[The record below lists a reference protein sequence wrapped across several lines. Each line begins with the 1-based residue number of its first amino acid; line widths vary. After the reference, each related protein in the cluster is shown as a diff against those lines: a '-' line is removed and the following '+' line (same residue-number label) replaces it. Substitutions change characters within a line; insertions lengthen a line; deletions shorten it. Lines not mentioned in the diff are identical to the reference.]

1 MPTADPQEIPAQQ
14 TSNSKV
20 TSSEKA
26 SLNVGISEGIPDVY
40 LDPVLQKRILRK
52 LDTRLAPL
60 FCALYFLSYLD
71 RSNIGNAAITGLEDQ
86 LNLTGSQYSTAVSV
100 FFATYV
106 VAMFP
111 LVLALRK
118 LKTHR
123 AITIMAGAWSIVTI
137 GTAFVKS
144 YQGLIACRLVLGLC
158 EAGFFPCISLYITMV
173 YNRQEQGLRF
183 AYLYAA
189 TSFSGMFGGLLATGI
204 TEISRVG
211 GLEAWSW
218 LYIIEGL
225 ASLLVVPWAWYG
237 LPEYPAQAKWWTLE
251 EREAMKIREQQRVE
265 YMGTEKLDW
274 KQVRSAL
281 TEWRIYTGYDASTKF
296 HELY

>member
-1 MPTADPQEIPAQQ
+1 MSSNTPEEKTVIDQHQ
-14 TSNSKV
+14 TVVDSKTNS
-20 TSSEKA
+20 TEKF
-26 SLNVGISEGIPDVY
+26 GEQDGTSEGRISSVH
-40 LDPVLQKRILRK
+40 LDPTLQKRILRK

-71 RSNIGNAAITGLEDQ
+71 RSNIGNAAIAGLNDQ
-86 LNLTGSQYSTAVSV
+86 LGLTGSQYSTAVSV

-106 VAMFP
+106 AAMFP

-137 GTAFVKS
+137 GTAFVRS
-144 YQGLIACRLVLGLC
+144 WESLLACRLILGLC

-183 AYLYAA
+183 AYLFAA

-204 TEISRVG
+204 TKIGEAG
-211 GLEAWSW
+211 GLRPWSW
-218 LYIIEGL
+218 LYIVEGL
-225 ASLLVVPWAWYG
+225 FSLLVLPWAWYG
-237 LPEYPAQAKWWTLE
+237 LPEYPAKAKWWTPE
-251 EREAMKIREQQRVE
+251 EAEAMEMRELQRLE
-265 YMGTEKLDW
+265 YMGTEKLEW
-274 KQVRSAL
+274 SQVRSAL
-281 TEWRIYTGYDASTKF
+281 KEWRVYTG
-296 HELY
+296 